1 MEVYDRIYQN
11 NHNSLLESCPI
22 TLPLFVSIWYCP
34 IMWVVHQNMYTCV
47 KIPDASGVRY
57 SLFVELLYTY
67 NENIVVSISYKSQNL
82 SRCIL
87 VDPCAVLLTVNN
99 MVFNAPQPVAGLP
112 HAHLQNCNDK
122 VANHSYTQPCSSFQN
137 HRLNFV
143 NILDAQGVP
152 VENSLSPDGNP
163 VDFSSRQC
171 HNQDEHRADQVAA
184 MAALAEGTPMVEEE
198 DALAEEKDNP
208 TEDTSTRDTYATTAD
223 DDSQA
228 EDDDSQAEDDDSQA
242 EDDDSQAEDEDG
254 PAEDEDGPAEDE
266 DGPAEDEDNS
276 TGDEVDEPDGFFHVC
291 RYCIA
296 ATEYEQWFKL
306 ANTYLLKKP
315 KPEAET
321 NRSRHFLTRLCRLCE
336 VREETLLGHLQT
348 NAPATRV
355 MNLPTQ
361 AQRDLMAHWPD
372 NRCTCLRTALYNGI
386 RCGTHRRPQWE
397 REKPALLARRARKKN
412 YLIDIEQNAHRH
424 RIPSTPATQLR
435 RRLNRLWR
443 ACRCGADPV
452 ATLDA
457 ALVMQCMSCEGIV
470 HVRPG
475 GTQPAVIT
483 TSRSERRQNSYTTP
497 GLFVLP

>member
-1 MEVYDRIYQN
+1 
-11 NHNSLLESCPI
+11 
-22 TLPLFVSIWYCP
+22 
-34 IMWVVHQNMYTCV
+34 MYTCV
-47 KIPDASGVRY
+47 KIPDASGVHY

-137 HRLNFV
+137 RRLNFV
-143 NILDAQGVP
+143 NILDAHGVP

-163 VDFSSRQC
+163 VDFNSRQC
-171 HNQDEHRADQVAA
+171 HDQDEHRADQVAA

-198 DALAEEKDNP
+198 DNP
-208 TEDTSTRDTYATTAD
+208 TEDTSTRDTYTTTAD
-223 DDSQA
+223 EDSQA
-228 EDDDSQAEDDDSQA
+228 EDDDSQAE
-242 EDDDSQAEDEDG
+242 EEDSQAEDEDSQ
-254 PAEDEDGPAEDE
+254 AEE
-266 DGPAEDEDNS
+266 EDNS
-276 TGDEVDEPDGFFHVC
+276 TGDEVDEPNGFFHVC

-315 KPEAET
+315 KPESET

-372 NRCTCLRTALYNGI
+372 NRCTCLRTALYNDT

-412 YLIDIEQNAHRH
+412 YLIDIEQNAHGR

-457 ALVMQCMSCEGIV
+457 AVVMQCMGCEGIV

-483 TSRSERRQNSYTTP
+483 ASRYERRQNFYTTP